1 MKKLL
6 FTILILCVMITVI
19 SCGEK
24 HDENT
29 VIIIGGHDVTR
40 DEYTYFYENTKLDH
54 NSDVDSN
61 LLDTLKRYCAVYTLA
76 KQCGVKLTEEMN
88 AAIDEEIQVTIDSF
102 GGEEGYN
109 AALLET
115 FMTADVY
122 RKILENEELEI
133 AVREYLTN
141 EFTSNIK
148 ADDAA
153 VEADFNANFVRATHI
168 LIVRNNGLTDE
179 ENRKLAE
186 DLHAR
191 ILNGEDFETLQKE
204 YGQDIGIDY
213 KNGYYI
219 TRGMFNE
226 AFEDTAYALKD
237 NEMSGVVESSVG
249 FHIIKRLPLEIE
261 YLYSRFEDV
270 RYIYKNRVINERL
283 DDIAGKLSVEYIE
296 ATEET

>member
-1 MKKLL
+1 
-6 FTILILCVMITVI
+6 MITVI